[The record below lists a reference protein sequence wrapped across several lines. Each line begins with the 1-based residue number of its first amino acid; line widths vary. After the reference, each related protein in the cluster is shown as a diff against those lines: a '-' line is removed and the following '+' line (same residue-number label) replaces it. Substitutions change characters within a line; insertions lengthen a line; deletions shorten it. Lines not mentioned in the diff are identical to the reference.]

1 MQAATRL
8 HRTARGRFGI
18 QPEGLCVKNC
28 VMHMEFLGACCDF
41 CLQIPEL
48 CLTFST
54 KNVKYFKNEVF
65 KKQTRKMLLMISF
78 KHHKTPTN

>member
-65 KKQTRKMLLMISF
+65 KNARFCVYLFYITFPLLSCFI
-78 KHHKTPTN
+78 